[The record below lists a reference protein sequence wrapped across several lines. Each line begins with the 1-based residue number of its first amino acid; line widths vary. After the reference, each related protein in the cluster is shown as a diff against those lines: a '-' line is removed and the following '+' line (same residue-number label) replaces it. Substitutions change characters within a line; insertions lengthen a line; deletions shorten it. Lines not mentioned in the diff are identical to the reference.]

1 MSKLSPLEIVKGFQK
16 SVATGSDD
24 WNSIVSDQI
33 VFKGPV
39 DQVSGKDRF
48 IQLNRGFFPLV
59 QEYKPVNAFEGASSV
74 CLEGIFK
81 VKTPKGNVIELE
93 MAEVYLI
100 KEGKIENI
108 RVYYDAEQFRKEFA
122 K

>member
-1 MSKLSPLEIVKGFQK
+1 MIKLSPLEIVKEFQK

-39 DQVSGKDRF
+39 DQVSGKERF

-59 QEYKPVNAFEGASSV
+59 QEYKPVNAFEGTSSV

-81 VKTPKGNVIELE
+81 VKTPKGNLLELE
-93 MAEVYLI
+93 MAEVYSI

-108 RVYYDAEQFRKEFA
+108 RVYYDAEQFRKEFSR
-122 K
+122 

>member
-1 MSKLSPLEIVKGFQK
+1 MGSGGVGKKSSLKPYHLSKARINKKQRQMSKLSPLEIVKGFQK

-81 VKTPKGNVIELE
+81 VKTPKGNVIE
-93 MAEVYLI
+93 
-100 KEGKIENI
+100 
-108 RVYYDAEQFRKEFA
+108 
-122 K
+122 